1 MNTKR
6 IFIGITSIVVVAA
19 MMFTSC
25 KKKEKEE
32 QDTDTAAAS
41 DNSYAERLT
50 NDMSAIG
57 DQAGGSGGLTTYKLG
72 DDNLLL
78 SSVCGT
84 VTVNNSVAE
93 PIPNHSD
100 TVTVDFGTLC
110 QGADGKYRSGKLR
123 FVYSRNYGTAPYAY
137 RDSGIVITVTP
148 INYSVDGN
156 QVSGSKTITNKGRI
170 GGMLTWNIVANVTIV
185 KANNGGTVTWSCN
198 RTKRLLNTSNTSV
211 FANYATPIN
220 WGLARIG
227 ITGSA
232 SGVTAQGKGY
242 TADVTSELVRD
253 FGLCSTAGTNRVH
266 FIQGTIKFKP
276 DDKTL
281 YRYID
286 FGTGACDN
294 IGTFTIG
301 SWSTQFTMN

>member
-1 MNTKR
+1 MNAKK
-6 IFIGITSIVVVAA
+6 ILIGLTTVVVASGLL
-19 MMFTSC
+19 FTSC

-72 DDNLLL
+72 DDNLIM
-78 SSVCGT
+78 SVCGT

-93 PIPNHSD
+93 PVPNHSD

-110 QGADGKYRSGKLR
+110 QGADGKYRSGKIR

-148 INYSVDGN
+148 INYMVDGN
-156 QVSGSKTITNKGRI
+156 QVSGTKTITNKGRI
-170 GGMLTWNIVANVTIV
+170 GGYLTWNIVANMTIV

-211 FANYATPIN
+211 FANYSTPIN

-232 SGVTAQGKGY
+232 SGTTAQGKGY

-253 FGLCSTAGTNRVH
+253 FGLCSSAGTNRVH